1 MERHNMDTLQGKK
14 PVILL
19 IEADDALRRL
29 IVLGL
34 QNRNMHVIEASS
46 AEQVPTLNVEHLDML
61 VLDVDGGIDG
71 DWSVLEAAQ
80 SHPLFSTLPIVV
92 LCWEDRLPMSANRR
106 VAATTLISTSQM
118 VYLAKP
124 FDARL
129 LHDTIDQLLAAQAAE
144 RQAREARAEQLL
156 LADYNTTH
164 TASSPWPVVTAVG
177 LLLAVIG
184 FMLQIILAAIGIIV
198 VIVALLLWTLGGKS
212 EPCLA

>member
-1 MERHNMDTLQGKK
+1 MDTLQGKK

-19 IEADDALRRL
+19 VEADDALRRL

-34 QNRNMHVIEASS
+34 QNRDMHVIEASA

-61 VLDVDGGIDG
+61 VLDVDAGING

-92 LCWEDRLPMSANRR
+92 LCWEDRLPVSTSKRTP
-106 VAATTLISTSQM
+106 ATTLVSSSQ
-118 VYLAKP
+118 VIYLAKP

-129 LHDTIDQLLAAQAAE
+129 LHGTIDQLLAAQAAE
-144 RQAREARAEQLL
+144 KQVREARAEQLL

-164 TASSPWPVVTAVG
+164 ATSSPWPVVTAVG

-198 VIVALLLWTLGGKS
+198 VIAALLLWTLGGKS
-212 EPCLA
+212 EPYLA

>member
-1 MERHNMDTLQGKK
+1 MDTLQGKK

-19 IEADDALRRL
+19 VEADDALRRL

-34 QNRNMHVIEASS
+34 QNRDMYVIEASA

-61 VLDVDGGIDG
+61 VLDVDAGISR
-71 DWSVLEAAQ
+71 DWSVLDAAQ

-92 LCWEDRLPMSANRR
+92 LCWEDRLPMSASKR
-106 VAATTLISTSQM
+106 ASATTLISSSQII
-118 VYLAKP
+118 YLAKP
-124 FDARL
+124 FDARI
-129 LHDTIDQLLAAQAAE
+129 LHDTIDRLLTAQAAE
-144 RQAREARAEQLL
+144 RQAREARAEQIL
-156 LADYNTTH
+156 LADY
-164 TASSPWPVVTAVG
+164 TAHAAPSPWPVVTAIG

-184 FMLQIILAAIGIIV
+184 FMLQIILAAIGLLV

>member
-1 MERHNMDTLQGKK
+1 MDTVQGKK

-29 IVLGL
+29 IGLGL
-34 QNRNMHVIEASS
+34 QHRNMHVIEASA

-61 VLDVDGGIDG
+61 VLDVDTGVGS

-92 LCWEDRLPMSANRR
+92 LCWEDRLPVSASGQ
-106 VAATTLISTSQM
+106 ATTTTVVASSQ
-118 VYLAKP
+118 VIYLAKP
-124 FDARL
+124 FDARI
-129 LHDTIDQLLAAQAAE
+129 LHNTIDQLLTAQAEE

-156 LADYNTTH
+156 LADYATR
-164 TASSPWPVVTAVG
+164 AVPSPWPVVTAIG
-177 LLLAVIG
+177 LLLAVVG
-184 FMLQIILAAIGIIV
+184 FLMQIILAAVGIIV
-198 VIVALLLWTLGGKS
+198 VIAALLLWTLGSKS